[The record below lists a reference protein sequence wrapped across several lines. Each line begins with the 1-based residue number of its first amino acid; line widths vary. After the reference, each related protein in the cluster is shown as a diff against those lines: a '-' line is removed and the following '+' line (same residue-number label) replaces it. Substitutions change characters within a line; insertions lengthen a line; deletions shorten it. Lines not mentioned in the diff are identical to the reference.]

1 MGFLRSSQLPSSL
14 EFHGLTRYITASPM
28 LFVPTIFV
36 IICLITRI
44 ITEIQKRISQNQVD
58 VVTKTPSQ
66 VPYWVPFVGSAISFV
81 KDIEG
86 TIARDR

>member
-1 MGFLRSSQLPSSL
+1 
-14 EFHGLTRYITASPM
+14 M
-28 LFVPTIFV
+28 LFIPTIFV